1 MNLLLVD
8 PGGFALDFAMR
19 AQNADHKVKWF
30 VKDTEKTKYIGQ
42 GLVPKTD
49 NWQAHITWAD
59 IVFLADNATH
69 VVAADAHR
77 LKGAPVFGPTVATAG
92 LELDRSAGIKL
103 LQDHGIEVLPF
114 KEFATYDP
122 AIAHVK
128 REMRRL
134 VSKPSG
140 DEPNKALS
148 YVAKSPAD
156 LVYMLERWKRSSK
169 LKGSFILQDFVA
181 GCEMA
186 VGGFMGPGG
195 FNEGWC
201 ENWEFKKFMVGD
213 LGVATGE
220 QGTVLRF
227 VKKSKLADQVLKP
240 LEGWLEEQGHTG
252 YIDVNCIID
261 EDGTPWPLELTCRPG
276 WPTFN
281 IQQALN
287 QSDDPLQWIAETLDG
302 KDPKNFRL
310 DEVAVGV
317 CMSIPDYPYSHMTRK
332 EVVGI
337 PLYGLKP
344 SIAANVHPCEMM
356 LGTAPHEV
364 AGKIVRLPTFVSA
377 GDYILVTTG
386 LGSTVKAAKH
396 QAMRVMKNLE
406 MPNSPMYRIDIG
418 DRLKKQ
424 LPTCQRFGYAT
435 GLQWDA
441 PSG

>member
-1 MNLLLVD
+1 MKILVVD
-8 PGGFALDFAMR
+8 PGASALDFCMR
-19 AQNADHKVKWF
+19 AQNAGHAIRWYVKE
-30 VKDTEKTKYIGQ
+30 TGKTHYIGR
-42 GLVPKTD
+42 GLVERTED
-49 NWQAHITWAD
+49 LTASARWCDWIL
-59 IVFLADNATH
+59 LAFNDTYMAE
-69 VVAADAHR
+69 VDALR
-77 LKGAPVFGPTVATAG
+77 AKGVPVFGPTKEHSE
-92 LELDRSAGIKL
+92 LELDRTAGLKL
-103 LQDHGIEVLPF
+103 LADHGIDGLPF
-114 KEFATYDP
+114 KEFPNYDP
-122 AIAHVK
+122 AIAYVK
-128 REMRRL
+128 KEMRRF

-140 DEPNKALS
+140 SDNKALS

-156 LVYMLERWKRSSK
+156 MIYMLERWKK
-169 LKGSFILQDFVA
+169 AKKWGGNFILQDFVA

-201 ENWEFKKFMVGD
+201 ENWEFKKLMVGD

-227 VKKSKLADQVLKP
+227 VKRSKLADMVLKP
-240 LEGWLEEQGHTG
+240 LEAWLDDQGYTG

-261 EDGTPWPLELTCRPG
+261 EDGQPWPLELTCRPG

-287 QSDDPLQWIAETLDG
+287 TSDDPAQWIAETLDG
-302 KDPKNFRL
+302 KDPKNFKL
-310 DEVAVGV
+310 DTVAVGM
-317 CMSIPDYPYSHMTRK
+317 CMSIPDYPYSHLTRK

-356 LGTAPHEV
+356 LGSAPTEV
-364 AGKIVRLPTFVSA
+364 AGKIVDLPHFVSA

-386 LGSTVKAAKH
+386 VAETVKAAK
-396 QAMRVMKNLE
+396 AKALRVMKALE
-406 MPNSPMYRIDIG
+406 MPNSPMYRTDIG

-424 LPTCQRFGYAT
+424 LPVCQRFGFAT
-435 GLQWDA
+435 GLQWDE
-441 PSG
+441 PRS

>member
-1 MNLLLVD
+1 MKLLAVD
-8 PGGFALDFAMR
+8 PGGFALDFCMR
-19 AQNADHKVKWF
+19 SQNAGHQVKWY
-30 VKDTEKTKYIGQ
+30 VKDTVKTEHIGR
-42 GLVPKTD
+42 GLVERVKEYEP
-49 NWQAHITWAD
+49 WVMWAD
-59 IVFLADNATH
+59 VVFLADNATH
-69 VVAADAHR
+69 VQAADAWR
-77 LKGAPVFGPTVATAG
+77 AKGARVFGPTCGTAELELNRTAG
-92 LELDRSAGIKL
+92 LKL
-103 LQDHGIEVLPF
+103 LADHGIDGLPF
-114 KEFATYDP
+114 KEFPTYDP

-128 REMRRL
+128 QAMRRF
-134 VSKPSG
+134 VSKPCG
-140 DEPNKALS
+140 NEPNKALS
-148 YVAKSPAD
+148 YVSKSPAD
-156 LVYMLERWKRSSK
+156 MVYMLERWKKASK

-186 VGGFMGPGG
+186 VGGFFGPGG

-201 ENWEFKKFMVGD
+201 ENWEFKRLMVGD

-227 VKKSKLADQVLKP
+227 VKRSKLADMVLKP
-240 LEGWLEEQGHTG
+240 LEGWLEEQGHSG

-287 QSDDPLQWIAETLDG
+287 QSGDPLEWIAETLDG
-302 KDPKNFRL
+302 KDPKNFVL
-310 DEVAVGV
+310 DEVAVGI

-364 AGKIVRLPTFVSA
+364 AGAIQYLPTFVSA

-386 LGSTVKAAKH
+386 LGETVKAAKH

-406 MPNSPMYRIDIG
+406 MPNSPMYRTDIG

-424 LPTCQRFGYAT
+424 LPVCQRYGFAKDLKWG
-435 GLQWDA
+435 A